1 MNQQPQSNRR
11 GHFWSIILALIIGLI
26 GTAWSLHHPK
36 QPLAPEDPAL
46 PQIGEGLTIYLLPE
60 NCILATCGGDTLV
73 IDGGSAAFGQ
83 TAADFLRGR
92 KVQRI
97 DLLVSSRPYE
107 GSVGG
112 LPTIVQNFPVKTVWA
127 SEAPSGAF
135 ADALETAGKTA
146 VVPTE
151 KDVFRL
157 GDAAITV
164 VPESDVLF
172 VEYQYGET
180 EGRFAQLQRVTGN
193 DVTVY
198 VSDGTDTFGLTE
210 PGES

>member
-1 MNQQPQSNRR
+1 MNQQESNRR
-11 GHFWSIILALIIGLI
+11 GHFWSIVLALIIGLI
-26 GTAWSLHHPK
+26 GTAWSLRH
-36 QPLAPEDPAL
+36 QPTAPEDVKL

-60 NCILATCGGDTLV
+60 NCVLATCDGDTLM

-127 SEAPSGAF
+127 SEKPSGAF
-135 ADALETAGKTA
+135 ADALEMAGKTA
-146 VVPTE
+146 AIPTE
-151 KDVFRL
+151 EDSFAL
-157 GDAAITV
+157 GGASITV

-172 VEYQYGET
+172 VEFRYGET
-180 EGRFAQLQRVTGN
+180 EGRFEQLQRVDGS

-198 VSDGTDTFGLTE
+198 VSDGTDIFGLTE
-210 PGES
+210 PGDS